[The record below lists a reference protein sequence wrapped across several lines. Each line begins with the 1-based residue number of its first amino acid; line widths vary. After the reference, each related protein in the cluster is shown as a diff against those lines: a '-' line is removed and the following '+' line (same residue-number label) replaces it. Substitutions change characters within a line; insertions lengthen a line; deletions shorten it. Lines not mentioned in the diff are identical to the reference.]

1 MRFPGKARMGF
12 YPLPLSEAQ
21 RIRGFLVFPQG
32 SSCSAIDPCVGD
44 GVAFEAITSEAQVL
58 RYGIELDAYRAE
70 LARKRIPGTIQGN
83 TLEVHCS
90 AESLGCVFLNP
101 PYDWTLASGESD
113 RTEQVFLNHAF
124 RWLKPG
130 GILILV
136 IPAERLRE
144 CSGILATQ
152 FRDSRVYRLTEP
164 ACVRYKQ
171 IVALAVRRSRRERER
186 MRDEDITRARLHYT
200 SLARDPAQLPLL
212 PEEPG
217 AVYAV
222 PESGPVQLVYRGL
235 PLDEIED
242 LLPASPAYRQA
253 ARLLFPEPSR
263 ISGRPLLSLKSGAVG
278 LLAVAGGLNGIFGSG
293 PDRHI
298 SAWQL
303 RKETDKFEET
313 DGEGTVTIH
322 ERERFAHELALVL
335 VTGETAILK

>member
-1 MRFPGKARMGF
+1 MRLEAKAKMGF
-12 YPLPLSEAQ
+12 YPLPVTEAE
-21 RIRGFLVFPQG
+21 RIRGYLRFPETG
-32 SSCSAIDPCVGD
+32 CAAIDPCVGD
-44 GVAFEAITSEAQVL
+44 GIAFATLTEDAAMF
-58 RYGIELDAYRAE
+58 RYGIELDSFRAAQARGRIENIVQGDALETHCLAESISLLYENCPYDAE
-70 LARKRIPGTIQGN
+70 LGQ
-83 TLEVHCS
+83 
-90 AESLGCVFLNP
+90 
-101 PYDWTLASGESD
+101 D
-113 RTEQVFLNHAF
+113 RNQRMEQIFLNHTY

-130 GILILV
+130 GVLVLV

-152 FRDSRVYRLTEP
+152 FRDARVYRLTEP

-171 IVALAVRRSRRERER
+171 VVVLAARRSRRERER
-186 MRDEDITRARLHYT
+186 MHDEEITRTRLEYA
-200 SLARDPAQLPLL
+200 SLARNATQLPVLSEK
-212 PEEPG
+212 PD
-217 AVYAV
+217 AVYTV
-222 PESGPVQLVYRGL
+222 PESGPVQMLYRGL

-242 LLPASPAYRQA
+242 LLPASSAYRQA
-253 ARLLFPEPSR
+253 ARLLFPEPSG